1 MIRRSIISY
10 FNKKAHQ
17 ALFHSLSSD
26 SCSSSSSVI
35 PSSPVSPQDSLTLNR
50 VNHKDWLA
58 PNEVLKIINA
68 LKEPNSVMT
77 LLDRYAK
84 RKDYKPNEALYTLVI
99 NKFVQANMFDAIED
113 VMQRIKAQK
122 HCCRLSDEFFYNV
135 IKIYGNV
142 AGRIS
147 NATDTLFDM
156 PKYNCWPSVKTF
168 NFVLNLLVS
177 AKMFDVVHEV
187 YMGAPKLGI
196 EVDACCLNILIKGLC
211 ECGKLEAAFQVLD
224 EFPKQ
229 RCKPNVR
236 TFSTLMHSLCE
247 CGRVEEAFELF
258 ERMEKEGIC
267 PDTITFNIL
276 ISGLRKEGRVE
287 EGKELLERMKHKGCY
302 PNSGSYQEVL
312 YGLLDS
318 KKFVEAKEFTGGMI
332 LEGLSPSFVSYKLLV
347 RGLCK
352 KNLLGDVDWV
362 LKQMVRQ
369 GFVPKRGMWKRI
381 LRSMFPGK
389 SRCSSN
395 ISYEEIVEN

>member
-1 MIRRSIISY
+1 MIRRSIITY
-10 FNKKAHQ
+10 INKKAHH
-17 ALFHSLSSD
+17 AVFHYISTD
-26 SCSSSSSVI
+26 SSSSMI
-35 PSSPVSPQDSLTLNR
+35 PSSPLPPQDSLTLNR
-50 VNHKDWLA
+50 LNHKDWLA
-58 PNEVLKIINA
+58 PNEVLKIIKA
-68 LKEPNSVMT
+68 LKDPSSVIT

-84 RKDYKPNEALYTLVI
+84 RKDYKPNEVLYTLVI
-99 NKFVQANMFDAIED
+99 NKFVQANMFDAVED
-113 VMQRIKAQK
+113 VMQRIRAQE
-122 HCCRLSDEFFYNV
+122 HSCQLSDEFFYNV

-147 NATDTLFDM
+147 KAIDTLFDM
-156 PKYNCWPSVKTF
+156 PKYNCWPTVKTF

-177 AKMFDVVHEV
+177 AKLFDVVHEV
-187 YMGAPKLGI
+187 YMGSPKLGI

-211 ECGKLEAAFQVLD
+211 ECGKLEAAFHVLD

-229 RCKPNVR
+229 KCKPNVR
-236 TFSTLMHSLCE
+236 TFSTLMHAFCE
-247 CGRVEEAFELF
+247 RGKVDEAFGLF
-258 ERMEKEGIC
+258 ERMEKEGIF

-276 ISGLRKEGRVE
+276 IAGLRKEGRVE

-302 PNSGSYQEVL
+302 PNSGSYQEVF
-312 YGLLDS
+312 YGLLYS

-332 LEGLSPSFVSYKLLV
+332 SEGLSPSFVSYKLMV

-369 GFVPKRGMWKRI
+369 GFIPKRGMWKRI

-389 SRCSSN
+389 NRCSSS
-395 ISYEEIVEN
+395 ISYEEIVGN